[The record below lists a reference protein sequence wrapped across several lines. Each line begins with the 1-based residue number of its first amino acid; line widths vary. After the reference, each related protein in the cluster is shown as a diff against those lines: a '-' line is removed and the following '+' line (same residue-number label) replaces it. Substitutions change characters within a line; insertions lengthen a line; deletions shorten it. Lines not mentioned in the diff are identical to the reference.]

1 MSKNGKTFREKEL
14 LLEVARSIVKRY
26 GFFSFL
32 ERFQFSRQNKIR
44 KSYRGPKGW
53 GSFIWMVE
61 IHVDRLHL
69 WTLVSMVTKMLS
81 KWIMNYFLNIE
92 WNESRIEGGKSETN
106 NLECKK
112 IVRPWRNFAMGSTSH
127 VLKWLRKPT
136 IRLAH
141 KFKQA
146 YVPEEFPLFE

>member
-1 MSKNGKTFREKEL
+1 MVLTL
-14 LLEVARSIVKRY
+14 LFCKLAAQQLKH
-26 GFFSFL
+26 
-32 ERFQFSRQNKIR
+32 
-44 KSYRGPKGW
+44 
-53 GSFIWMVE
+53 M
-61 IHVDRLHL
+61 IHL
-69 WTLVSMVTKMLS
+69 
-81 KWIMNYFLNIE
+81 IMNYFLNIE

>member
-1 MSKNGKTFREKEL
+1 MNACINGH
-14 LLEVARSIVKRY
+14 
-26 GFFSFL
+26 
-32 ERFQFSRQNKIR
+32 
-44 KSYRGPKGW
+44 
-53 GSFIWMVE
+53 M
-61 IHVDRLHL
+61 
-69 WTLVSMVTKMLS
+69 TKMLS

-92 WNESRIEGGKSETN
+92 WNESRIKGEKSETN

-136 IRLAH
+136 LRLAH

-146 YVPEEFPLFE
+146 YVPEEFPQFDCRASCLYHDDDIHTWSQRLQQVFFLYSRYYVATCTVTNEIIMPSWVSVQQCFCLKFKQLPANLP